1 MLPSALLVVC
11 LAANPATPPPP
22 LPEALPEG
30 APKAGEPPARSAEAI
45 VRRIQVDP
53 ARLDTELAN
62 AAREAARKG
71 ERLLVV
77 FGASWCEPCRAL
89 EAAFARERNRSTFR
103 QWRLAEVDVDA
114 LPPGRVLGLDL
125 DVVPVLVKLGADGRP
140 RGTLTGQRLPDLED
154 AEAVDAAL
162 RRFLRP

>member
-1 MLPSALLVVC
+1 MLPFALLVVC
-11 LAANPATPPPP
+11 LAANPVTSPPP
-22 LPEALPEG
+22 LPESLPEG
-30 APKAGEPPARSAEAI
+30 APRAGEPPARSVEAI
-45 VRRIQVDP
+45 VRRVQVDP
-53 ARLDTELAN
+53 ARLDRELTN
-62 AAREAARKG
+62 AARDAARKG

>member
-1 MLPSALLVVC
+1 MLCSALLVAF
-11 LAANPATPPPP
+11 LAANPSTPPAP
-22 LPEALPEG
+22 LPEPLPEG
-30 APKAGEPPARSAEAI
+30 APKVGEPPARPAEAI
-45 VRRIQVDP
+45 VRRVQIDP
-53 ARLDTELAN
+53 ARLDTELTQ
-62 AAREAARKG
+62 AAREAARTG
-71 ERLLVV
+71 DRLLVV

-103 QWRLAEVDVDA
+103 RWRLAEVDVDA

-125 DVVPVLVKLGADGRP
+125 EVVPVLVKLGPDGRP

-154 AEAVDAAL
+154 AEAVDTAL